1 MKEQELKD
9 YKKAGQIAAEVLESS
24 KSLFKKGKKFSDI
37 AEEIESQI
45 IKKGGNLAFPVN
57 LSCNEIAAHYTPHP
71 NDELTYEA
79 QLIKV
84 DLGVHINGCV
94 ADTAITIG
102 PKENTDLIEASKEA
116 LNKALKLCTPGTE
129 INKIGKTIQET
140 IENYGFKPIK
150 NLSGHELTTH
160 VLHSGQVIP
169 NYNNQDK
176 TLLKEDQ
183 VFAIEPFATT
193 GTGLVKDGKLSTI
206 YSLEEHKPLRA
217 NRDVLKYIEENY
229 KTLPFA
235 KRWLLKKFP
244 LPKVTLA
251 LAQMK
256 SLGIIREYS
265 QLIEINK
272 SLVSQAEHTVIIKDK
287 PIITTKI

>member
-37 AEEIESQI
+37 AEEI
-45 IKKGGNLAFPVN
+45 
-57 LSCNEIAAHYTPHP
+57 
-71 NDELTYEA
+71 EA

-217 NRDVLKYIEENY
+217 NRDVLKY
-229 KTLPFA
+229 
-235 KRWLLKKFP
+235 
-244 LPKVTLA
+244 
-251 LAQMK
+251 
-256 SLGIIREYS
+256 
-265 QLIEINK
+265 
-272 SLVSQAEHTVIIKDK
+272 
-287 PIITTKI
+287 